1 MRDVTVAPK
10 LAALKDLLTQCGVI
24 GEGGDDG
31 TSGVERDLISIRV
44 IPAVPHSPMIHTN

>member
-24 GEGGDDG
+24 GEGGEDG
-31 TSGVERDLISIRV
+31 TSGGEMDSLHWVESYKLL
-44 IPAVPHSPMIHTN
+44 IHTGH